1 MVISILIRARQRLP
15 RSRSLD
21 IVGEESVTVSL
32 TDDGAPLVVEV
43 GCSVQGVARQNDI
56 DIMATCGGRGRCRS
70 CRIKLVEGTVTEPS
84 VADQSQLSKDEITEG
99 YRLACQCYPR
109 ASASY
114 AISPPNHE
122 TSFQI
127 LNDAGQQ
134 QLPESINPAEENET
148 PYGIAFDIG
157 TTTVVGYLMDLTTGA
172 SLASVSGLN
181 PQTVFGGDV
190 ISRIGFAAEKPTH
203 VKKLHQRIATFLSDL
218 SQQACDQVGISRSE
232 ICKVTVVGNTCMHH
246 LLLGIDPTPLG
257 CAPYEPVFT
266 EAYLCPARK
275 CGLKLHENA
284 QAYLLP
290 IVAGFVGADTVGMI
304 LSAKLASSTGIVIAA
319 DIGTNAEVV
328 LRTDHGLI
336 ACSSPAGPALEGGQI
351 HDGMRAAYGAVDKVT
366 AGEDIIIHT
375 IGDAPPLGV
384 CGSGLIDSVAVLLD
398 LGIIDKTG
406 RMHTEPKA
414 PLSPAIEARLRKGE
428 SGMPEFVLVWA
439 ADSGNHLDIVLTQGD
454 VRQLQLAKA
463 AIMSGV
469 QALLQQVEMDCDS
482 IDAFLLAGGF
492 GNYINIRNARR
503 IGLIPDLADDR
514 IHYIANAAG
523 LGAQLTLLSD
533 RCRRQAE
540 QIAIETKH
548 LPLAGLEGFQKIY
561 LGTMGFPLEIKQ

>member
-1 MVISILIRARQRLP
+1 M
-15 RSRSLD
+15 
-21 IVGEESVTVSL
+21 GKESVTISL
-32 TDDGAPLVVEV
+32 GNDTTQLVVEA
-43 GCSVQGVARQNDI
+43 GSSVLDVARQNDI
-56 DIMATCGGRGRCRS
+56 DIVSTCGARGRCRS

-84 VADQSQLSKDEITEG
+84 VADHSQLSKDEIIEG

-109 ASASY
+109 TSASY

-134 QLPESINPAEENET
+134 QLPDYLNPAEQNET
-148 PYGIAFDIG
+148 DYGIAFDIG
-157 TTTVVGYLMDLTTGA
+157 TTTVVGYLMDLSTGA

-190 ISRIGFAAEKPTH
+190 ISRIGYAAEKPTH
-203 VKKLHQRIATFLSDL
+203 VKKLHQRIATFMNDL
-218 SQQACDQVGISRSE
+218 SRQACHQAGISLTD

-257 CAPYEPVFT
+257 SAPYEPAFT
-266 EAYLCPARK
+266 EAYRCPARQ

-284 QAYLLP
+284 QVYLLP
-290 IVAGFVGADTVGMI
+290 VIAGFVGADTVAMI
-304 LSAKLASSTGIVIAA
+304 LSAKLGSSTGIVIAA

-328 LRTDHGLI
+328 MRTDQGLI

-351 HDGMRAAYGAVDKVT
+351 HDGMRAAHGAIDKVST
-366 AGEDIIIHT
+366 GEDIIINT
-375 IGDAPPLGV
+375 IGDAPPLGI
-384 CGSGLIDSVAVLLD
+384 CGSGLIDAVAVLLD
-398 LGIIDKTG
+398 LSIIDKTG
-406 RMHTEPKA
+406 RLHLEPKVVQ
-414 PLSPAIEARLRKGE
+414 PAAIAARLRKGE
-428 SGMPEFVLVWA
+428 SGMVEFVLVWA
-439 ADSGNHLDIVLTQGD
+439 TDSGNRLDIVLTQGD
-454 VRQLQLAKA
+454 IRQLQLAKA

-469 QALLQQVEMDCDS
+469 QTLLEQVELDCDC

-503 IGLIPDLADDR
+503 IGLIPDLANDR

-523 LGAQLTLLSD
+523 AGAQLTLLSD
-533 RCRRQAE
+533 SSCDEAE
-540 QIAIETKH
+540 NIALETKH
-548 LPLAGLEGFQKIY
+548 LSLAGMSGFQKIY
-561 LGTMGFPLEIKQ
+561 LAAMGFPTETAQ